1 VTISLKHAFNSGKAD
16 GGDATLVQ
24 PSNWNAEH
32 TMTMA
37 TSRILGRKTAS
48 TGVVEELTA
57 LQVFDIL
64 GLIEAT
70 RMIFQQTSAPTGWTK
85 SATHN
90 DKALRV
96 VSGAVSSGG
105 ATAFSSV
112 FGAGKATGGTSIT
125 QANLPSAVNLSAA
138 SLTGSVA
145 TSITNGAGVV
155 RNPTEQKD
163 SYSTAGGGNQN
174 AVEDLS
180 WTESTL
186 SLASG
191 TVTFGGSVPLGGSGT
206 AHTHTLSLDLQYA
219 DVIIAARDA
228 TV

>member
-1 VTISLKHAFNSGKAD
+1 MTISLKHAFQSGKSD

-32 TMTMA
+32 TITMA

-48 TGVVEELTA
+48 TGAVEELNA
-57 LQVFDIL
+57 DDVYDLL
-64 GLIEAT
+64 GIVGTT
-70 RMIFQQTSAPTGWTK
+70 RMLFHQTSAPTGWTK
-85 SATHN
+85 DVSIN

-96 VSGAVSSGG
+96 VSGTVGSGG

-112 FGAGKATGGTSIT
+112 FGSGKVTGGTAIT
-125 QANLPSAVNLSAA
+125 QANLPSGINLSAA

-145 TSITNGAGVV
+145 TTITNGNLVV
-155 RNPTEQKD
+155 RNPTETKD
-163 SYSTAGGGNQN
+163 SYSTSGGGNQN

-191 TVTFGGSVPLGGSGT
+191 AVTFGGSVPLGGSGT
-206 AHTHTLSLDLQYA
+206 AHTHTLSLDLQYV
-219 DVIIAARDA
+219 DVIIASKD
-228 TV
+228 